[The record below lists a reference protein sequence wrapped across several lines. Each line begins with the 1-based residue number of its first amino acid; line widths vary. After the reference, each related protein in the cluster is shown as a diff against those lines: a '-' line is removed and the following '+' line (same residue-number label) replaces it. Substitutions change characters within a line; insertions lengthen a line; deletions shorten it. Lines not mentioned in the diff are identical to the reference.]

1 VLSHSAAIDDLEM
14 GRRKKKA
21 GDEGLVKTSSN
32 ATADADAESTPMA
45 PADPAPPPTRRPPS

>member
-1 VLSHSAAIDDLEM
+1 M